1 MRANK
6 DEGKPEP
13 HTLAKFA
20 NPYFKDASSMVSYP
34 FLYMLLIKGACFLL
48 AVNLIDKTLGFF
60 LASPWD
66 PISLKWYYDQKIILF
81 FFGFQNYVN

>member
-20 NPYFKDASSMVSYP
+20 NPYFKDTSSMVSY
-34 FLYMLLIKGACFLL
+34 LYL
-48 AVNLIDKTLGFF
+48 ARFMKLNL
-60 LASPWD
+60 A
-66 PISLKWYYDQKIILF
+66 
-81 FFGFQNYVN
+81 

>member
-20 NPYFKDASSMVSYP
+20 NPYFKDTSSMVSYAFYLEN
-34 FLYMLLIKGACFLL
+34 FLIEGVCYFL
-48 AVNLIDKTLGFF
+48 AVNLKLD
-60 LASPWD
+60 
-66 PISLKWYYDQKIILF
+66 
-81 FFGFQNYVN
+81 